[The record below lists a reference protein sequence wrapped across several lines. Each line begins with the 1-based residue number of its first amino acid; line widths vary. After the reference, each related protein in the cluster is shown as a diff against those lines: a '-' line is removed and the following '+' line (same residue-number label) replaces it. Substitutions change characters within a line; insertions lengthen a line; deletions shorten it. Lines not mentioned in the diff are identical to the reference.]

1 MAGKTTGTLTKTV
14 MKEKNSSLDFDRI
27 TYLLNPEQFA
37 DKCITIVGL
46 GSGGSPVCDHLVMNG
61 IRIWELYD
69 PDTLESE
76 NLVKHPR
83 MRQDLGRLKVD
94 IQKEWIEDRNPNAEV
109 KAFAEDVMKSSN
121 FIESVRRSSLVLSCS
136 DKKSVREFVS
146 DQCVAAKI
154 PSVTASVFRTGIGGE
169 VFGYIPNET
178 GCYKCLQLYSE
189 LNEINLSDD
198 ALGLTV
204 EEQQRIYGLEEREFR
219 ASGLSIDIQ
228 MIALIQARMALSILL
243 RDSTLSMSRLKSN
256 WIVYG
261 NRPAKG
267 IFRSHFEAKQM
278 LLRPQ
283 KVCNCTSQY
292 NLQE

>member
-1 MAGKTTGTLTKTV
+1 
-14 MKEKNSSLDFDRI
+14 MKEQNFALDFDRI

-37 DKCITIVGL
+37 DKRITIVGL
-46 GSGGSPVCDHLVMNG
+46 GSGGTPVCDHLVMNG

-69 PDTLESE
+69 PDSLETE

-83 MRQDLGRLKVD
+83 MRKDLGKLKVD

-109 KAFAEDVMKSSN
+109 EAFAEDVMKSTN
-121 FIESVRRSSLVLSCS
+121 FIESVRRSDIVLSCS

-146 DQCVAAKI
+146 DQCVIARI
-154 PSVTASVFRTGIGGE
+154 PFVTASVFRTGIGGE
-169 VFGYIPNET
+169 IFGYIPGQT
-178 GCYKCLQLYSE
+178 GCYRCLQLYSE

-198 ALGLTV
+198 ALGLTG
-204 EEQQRIYGLEEREFR
+204 EEQHRIYGLEEREFR

-228 MIALIQARMALSILL
+228 MIALIQVRMALSILL
-243 RDSTLSMSRLKSN
+243 RESSVLMPRLKSN
-256 WIVYG
+256 WIVYA

-278 LLRPQ
+278 LLKPQ
-283 KVCNCTSQY
+283 KVCNCTEQSH
-292 NLQE
+292 LQES